1 MKGEKQSKGRTTNR
15 EEKIYLTWGGGGGVS
30 IQTILYNVC
39 MIMVDDDDTL

>member
-15 EEKIYLTWGGGGGVS
+15 EEKIYLTWGGGVS

>member
-15 EEKIYLTWGGGGGVS
+15 EENIYLTWGWGGVS

>member
-15 EEKIYLTWGGGGGVS
+15 EEKIYLTWGGGGVS